1 MTAIHD
7 DPSCGEKGE
16 GLRVWKLRGTRGASM
31 LRRTALDAL
40 LRSVIPRVL
49 NGLSMPKR
57 SAGTIIGLP
66 GAAPVRSPPS
76 SYAPRLV
83 AYGEGC
89 PFSAGSRGPTTG
101 RCSALRVGARL
112 QDTRIIRLVRG
123 LSLFH
128 HRSRLSVLRRFARIH
143 RPVRFVVAGEA
154 ITESTGWPPSAALE
168 SMTPSPGDHEQQHP
182 LSADCSEESSG
193 PPTCVTSAG
202 SPA

>member
-31 LRRTALDAL
+31 LRRTGLDAL

-112 QDTRIIRLVRG
+112 QDTRIIRLVRS

-143 RPVRFVVAGEA
+143 RPVRFVSCRRRGHNREHRLATIRSSRVH
-154 ITESTGWPPSAALE
+154 
-168 SMTPSPGDHEQQHP
+168 DP
-182 LSADCSEESSG
+182 LTRRSRTTASSIG
-193 PPTCVTSAG
+193 G
-202 SPA
+202 LQ